1 MREIEKMR
9 AGLWYDAN
17 FDRELVE
24 ARRVAQDKYF
34 EFNQLKPSD
43 DAGKQAVLADL
54 LGYTPE
60 NLDVSQPFYC
70 DYGTN
75 IKFGKDVFVNLSCY
89 FMDGAPI
96 TIGDNNF
103 IGPFTGFYTA
113 AHPNAPEPRN
123 EGLEQA
129 RPITVGDNCW
139 FGANVSVMPG
149 VTIGNNCVI
158 SAGAVVTKDVPD
170 NVIVAGVPARVLREV
185 NEDDYPIL

>member
-75 IKFGKDVFVNLSCY
+75 IKFIV
-89 FMDGAPI
+89 
-96 TIGDNNF
+96 
-103 IGPFTGFYTA
+103 
-113 AHPNAPEPRN
+113 
-123 EGLEQA
+123 
-129 RPITVGDNCW
+129 
-139 FGANVSVMPG
+139 VM
-149 VTIGNNCVI
+149 N
-158 SAGAVVTKDVPD
+158 
-170 NVIVAGVPARVLREV
+170 
-185 NEDDYPIL
+185 